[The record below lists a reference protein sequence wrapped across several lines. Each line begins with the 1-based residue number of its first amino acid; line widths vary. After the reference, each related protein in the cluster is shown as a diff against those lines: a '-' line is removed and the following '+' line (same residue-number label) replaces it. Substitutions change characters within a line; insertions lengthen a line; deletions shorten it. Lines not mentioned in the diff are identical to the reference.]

1 MFKYITQN
9 KKLFYLTLL
18 TAPIAVGFDIGLAW
32 LLRIITDAGTN
43 GEEQLLPRLIL
54 ISVLYIIF
62 ASISDLLYRK
72 STVELTNNCIYN
84 VRNDLFNSITD
95 ESLIKISKQNSG
107 YYISMFLNDLE
118 DLKMDYFKN
127 MVSSYH
133 EILNFVISLVLLV
146 KIDIIMA
153 ITIIIFSVVQL
164 AVPFIFEKLIEKR
177 QEELMN
183 IRNEYTSILQ
193 EFVNNFNLIKFFK
206 REIIFQKINQ
216 DKSIEYRNASNT
228 KETLSKTIYVL
239 SFASSL
245 AMYLGCMLVGIW
257 LVFKDRITIG
267 QVIES
272 SQLMAYVTGPL
283 LNFTDIM
290 TSFKSAKPVQN
301 KIMNFISEEKPV
313 EGEDEFEFN
322 NLKLNNISFKYPTSD
337 KYVLKNLD
345 FTFEKGKKYIIIGES
360 GTGKSTIFKILQ
372 KQEIATEG
380 EVQLNNRNILNITDS
395 TYYSKVG
402 FATQDTGIFTASIN
416 DNISLFDNRPVD
428 KTIIEQLGL
437 NTLINSKP
445 QGIDTVISNEDKSIS
460 GGEKQRIAI
469 ARLLNEDFDCIL
481 LDESTSSL
489 DKHSVDIVEQCILSK
504 KDLTLI
510 AITHHLTSKA
520 IEMSDCVLKLENG
533 KLVQVTM

>member
-1 MFKYITQN
+1 
-9 KKLFYLTLL
+9 
-18 TAPIAVGFDIGLAW
+18 
-32 LLRIITDAGTN
+32 
-43 GEEQLLPRLIL
+43 
-54 ISVLYIIF
+54 
-62 ASISDLLYRK
+62 
-72 STVELTNNCIYN
+72 
-84 VRNDLFNSITD
+84 
-95 ESLIKISKQNSG
+95 
-107 YYISMFLNDLE
+107 MFLNDLE

-183 IRNEYTSILQ
+183 IRNEYTSSLQ

-272 SQLMAYVTGPL
+272 
-283 LNFTDIM
+283 IM
-290 TSFKSAKPVQN
+290 TSFKSSKPVQN
-301 KIMNFISEEKPV
+301 KIMNFISEERSV
-313 EGEDEFEFN
+313 EVEDEFEFN

-380 EVQLNNRNILNITDS
+380 EVQLNNKNILDITDS
-395 TYYSKVG
+395 TYYSKIG
-402 FATQDTGIFTASIN
+402 FATQDTGIFTASIKN
-416 DNISLFDNRPVD
+416 NISLFDNKPVD

-445 QGIDTVISNEDKSIS
+445 KGIDTVISSEDKSIS

-469 ARLLNEDFDCIL
+469 ARLLNENFDCIL

-489 DKHSVDIVEQCILSK
+489 YKNSVDIVEECILSK
-504 KDLTLI
+504 KDLTVI

-520 IEMSDCVLKLENG
+520 IEMSDCILKLENG
-533 KLVQVTM
+533 KLVPVTM

>member
-1 MFKYITQN
+1 MMKMFNYITQN

-43 GEEQLLPRLIL
+43 GEEQLLPKLIL
-54 ISVLYIIF
+54 ISVVYIIL

-183 IRNEYTSILQ
+183 IRNEYTSSLQ

-301 KIMNFISEEKPV
+301 KIMNFISEEMPV
-313 EGEDEFEFN
+313 EVEDEFEFN

-360 GTGKSTIFKILQ
+360 GTGKTTLIKILSN
-372 KQEIATEG
+372 IYTDYNGNISINNTE
-380 EVQLNNRNILNITDS
+380 LNNAKNININYFCQNSYVFPT
-395 TYYSKVG
+395 TVKEN
-402 FATQDTGIFTASIN
+402 IF
-416 DNISLFDNRPVD
+416 
-428 KTIIEQLGL
+428 LG
-437 NTLINSKP
+437 KKK
-445 QGIDTVISNEDKSIS
+445 IDTVFTDNKLLMKTNVNGLS
-460 GGEKQRIAI
+460 GGEKHKITLDRALIGNSNI
-469 ARLLNEDFDCIL
+469 FIFDEPLNH
-481 LDESTSSL
+481 LDSESTEKFL
-489 DKHSVDIVEQCILSK
+489 KVFDEIEGIVIFVDHKNIIKNYNKEIILS
-504 KDLTLI
+504 
-510 AITHHLTSKA
+510 H
-520 IEMSDCVLKLENG
+520 
-533 KLVQVTM
+533 

>member
-1 MFKYITQN
+1 MMKMFKYITQN

-43 GEEQLLPRLIL
+43 GEEQLLLRLIL

-72 STVELTNNCIYN
+72 STIELTNNCIYN

-95 ESLIKISKQNSG
+95 ESLIKISKQNRG

-183 IRNEYTSILQ
+183 IRNEYTSSLQ

-301 KIMNFISEEKPV
+301 KIMNFISEEMPV
-313 EGEDEFEFN
+313 EVEDEFEFN
-322 NLKLNNISFKYPTSD
+322 NLKLNNISFKYPTTD

-360 GTGKSTIFKILQ
+360 GTGDSDIMMTDTINPLKSKFKGFHKTF
-372 KQEIATEG
+372 KQ
-380 EVQLNNRNILNITDS
+380 D
-395 TYYSKVG
+395 
-402 FATQDTGIFTASIN
+402 D
-416 DNISLFDNRPVD
+416 
-428 KTIIEQLGL
+428 LGL
-437 NTLINSKP
+437 SLS
-445 QGIDTVISNEDKSIS
+445 SF
-460 GGEKQRIAI
+460 
-469 ARLLNEDFDCIL
+469 LLN
-481 LDESTSSL
+481 
-489 DKHSVDIVEQCILSK
+489 
-504 KDLTLI
+504 
-510 AITHHLTSKA
+510 
-520 IEMSDCVLKLENG
+520 
-533 KLVQVTM
+533 